1 MDKKYKTCKFCD
13 NRILVDR
20 KIGVCDECLK
30 MAGAED
36 EIIGNLQAA
45 EKINFAVEDYIGQAK
60 EEFIKDLI
68 KG

>member
-13 NRILVDR
+13 TRILVDR

-45 EKINFAVEDYIGQAK
+45 EKINFVVEDYIGQAK
-60 EEFIKDLI
+60 EELIKDLI

>member
-1 MDKKYKTCKFCD
+1 M
-13 NRILVDR
+13 
-20 KIGVCDECLK
+20 CDECLK

-60 EEFIKDLI
+60 EELIKDLI